1 VPTFWNVVAPHRFGD
16 RTTGA
21 VTEAPYAGL
30 QPKSTSKLSHSK
42 VRRRPTAVP
51 TSKLSARRQ
60 FSSAVPSFFQ
70 NNRARHCAI
79 PPPVV
84 IKLAP
89 HSRAIAKEPHG
100 TQSNVGAP
108 TFMPA
113 RETEAIIL
121 KTFPLGEADR
131 LVSFFGRNSGRMR
144 GVAAGARRLKNR
156 FGSTLEI
163 LSHVQLWYFERE
175 TRDLVRIQQCEP
187 LESFNKAQSDHEMN
201 TGLAAVSEIAELV
214 LPEHEASEPM
224 FRLILL
230 TAREIERRGN
240 WLLPL
245 SYFAFW
251 TVRLAGWLPRFDVC
265 ATCGKPFGRHVAFQ
279 DAFHPGLF
287 GEEHRRHGM
296 KPVSFEAR
304 ELAERF
310 AKERLDNFD
319 LALGQEP
326 VRELREAGF
335 NWIEHH
341 AERKLGIRELL
352 EAS

>member
-1 VPTFWNVVAPHRFGD
+1 
-16 RTTGA
+16 
-21 VTEAPYAGL
+21 
-30 QPKSTSKLSHSK
+30 
-42 VRRRPTAVP
+42 
-51 TSKLSARRQ
+51 
-60 FSSAVPSFFQ
+60 
-70 NNRARHCAI
+70 
-79 PPPVV
+79 VV
-84 IKLAP
+84 IKLTP
-89 HSRAIAKEPHG
+89 HSRAIAQEPHG
-100 TQSNVGAP
+100 TQFNVGAP
-108 TFMPA
+108 TSMPA

-131 LVSFFGRNSGRMR
+131 LVSFFGHSSGRMR
-144 GVAAGARRLKNR
+144 GVAPGARRLKNR

-201 TGLAAVSEIAELV
+201 TGFAAVSEIAELV
-214 LPEHEASEPM
+214 LPEHEVSEPM

-265 ATCGKPFGRHVAFQ
+265 AACGKSFGTHLAFQ

-287 GEEHRRHGM
+287 GEEHRRSGM
-296 KPVSFEAR
+296 KQVSYEAR
-304 ELAERF
+304 ELAEQF
-310 AKERLDNFD
+310 AKERLDKFD
-319 LALGQEP
+319 LALGKEPP

-341 AERKLGIRELL
+341 AERKLRIRELL

>member
-1 VPTFWNVVAPHRFGD
+1 
-16 RTTGA
+16 
-21 VTEAPYAGL
+21 
-30 QPKSTSKLSHSK
+30 
-42 VRRRPTAVP
+42 
-51 TSKLSARRQ
+51 
-60 FSSAVPSFFQ
+60 
-70 NNRARHCAI
+70 
-79 PPPVV
+79 
-84 IKLAP
+84 
-89 HSRAIAKEPHG
+89 
-100 TQSNVGAP
+100 
-108 TFMPA
+108 MPA

-131 LVSFFGRNSGRMR
+131 LVSFFGRSSGRMR

-156 FGSTLEI
+156 YGSTLEI

-175 TRDLVRIQQCEP
+175 TRDLVRIHQCEP

-251 TVRLAGWLPRFDVC
+251 TVRLAGWLPRFDAC

-287 GEEHRRHGM
+287 GEEHRRPGM
-296 KPVSFEAR
+296 KTVSFEAR

-310 AKERLDNFD
+310 AKERLDKFD
-319 LALGQEP
+319 LALGNEAP

-335 NWIEHH
+335 NWVEHH
-341 AERKLGIRELL
+341 AERKLGIRKLL